1 MVHAGAEEAVVDSI
15 TSDDDPIR
23 VMVVD
28 DHAILVEGLEKV
40 FNEPADTKVVATAN
54 SGEEAIANLS
64 EIDCDVCI
72 LDISMPGMGGIEAL
86 KDIKVRYPTV
96 GVLVL
101 SMHDEREYGFRC
113 IRAGADGYL
122 TKGATAET
130 LLEAVRKIAS
140 GQTFISPGV
149 ATELAKRA
157 RMTVVTDRPHELLSE
172 REYEVFMRLVVG
184 ESVTRIGQDLSLSVK
199 TISTYRSRI
208 LQKLGLEHNID
219 LTMYALRN
227 GLIREGQGIN
237 Q

>member
-1 MVHAGAEEAVVDSI
+1 MTQPDADEPAAIGGRP
-15 TSDDDPIR
+15 SDEPIR

-40 FNEPADTKVVATAN
+40 FNEPDDTQVVATAS
-54 SGEEAIANLS
+54 SGEEAIAKIS
-64 EIDCDVCI
+64 DTRCDVVI

-86 KDIKVRYPTV
+86 KDIKARYPEV

-130 LLEAVRKIAS
+130 LLEAVREIAD
-140 GQTFISPGV
+140 GQTYISPGV
-149 ATELAKRA
+149 ANELAKRA

-184 ESVTRIGQDLSLSVK
+184 ESVTRVGQDLNLSVK

-208 LQKLGLEHNID
+208 LQKLGLENNID

-227 GLIREGQGIN
+227 GLISEGRGSGQ
-237 Q
+237 